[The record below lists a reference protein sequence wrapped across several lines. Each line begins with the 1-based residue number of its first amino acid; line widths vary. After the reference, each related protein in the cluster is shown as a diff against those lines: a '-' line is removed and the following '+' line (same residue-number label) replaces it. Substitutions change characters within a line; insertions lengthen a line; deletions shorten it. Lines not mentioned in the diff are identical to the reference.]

1 MNDVEGSNERRFVLV
16 ACTSQATFNTS
27 SIVQKSNKK
36 KDKNKYLCNYYK
48 KFIHGAQ
55 DCKNKA
61 INLKQKNHTKEVATI
76 AKQTFYATIIILEK
90 NS

>member
-16 ACTSQATFNTS
+16 ARTSKATFNTS
-27 SIVQKSNKK
+27 SIDQKSNKK

-55 DCKNKA
+55 DCKNKVVD
-61 INLKQKNHTKEVATI
+61 LKQKNHTKEVAII
-76 AKQTFYATIIILEK
+76 AKQTFYATTTTLEK
-90 NS
+90 KS